1 MEATQKPLAVQ
12 VRRLLGTRAG
22 TLGLAAGIAALAGLV
37 LVLFLSQYKDSV
49 RGGAAPETALVAGA
63 LIKEGTSGDI
73 VIGQDLYKS
82 VSVPADRL
90 DEGALLNTEA
100 IAGKTAVRDIYPGQ
114 QITAADFA
122 KASDP
127 VRGQL
132 TGDQRAVSIPLD
144 SAHGL
149 TSLVRA
155 GDRVDILV
163 GFNGATAGRG
173 RAVLR
178 TLMQNV
184 LVLSVPKGES
194 RAGTSK
200 KSDVT
205 LRVTDKQ
212 AAALAFS
219 ADNGDVWLSL
229 RPPTGSSQQTPSTIS
244 MEALLAGSAPIN
256 GEDDQ

>member
-1 MEATQKPLAVQ
+1 MEATQKPLALQ
-12 VRRLLGTRAG
+12 VRRLLGTRSG
-22 TLGLAAGIAALAGLV
+22 TLALAAGIAALAGLV
-37 LVLFLSQYKDSV
+37 LFVFLSQYKDSV
-49 RGGAAPETALVAGA
+49 RGGAAPEPALVAGA
-63 LIKEGTSGDI
+63 LIKAGTSGDV

-82 VSVPADRL
+82 VSLPADRL
-90 DEGALLNTEA
+90 EEGALLNTEA
-100 IAGKTAVRDIYPGQ
+100 IAGRVAVRDIYPGQ
-114 QITAADFA
+114 QITAADFSKSA
-122 KASDP
+122 DP

-149 TSLVRA
+149 TSHIRA
-155 GDRVDILV
+155 GDRVDILA
-163 GFNGATAGRG
+163 GFSGAGAGRG

-184 LVLSVPKGES
+184 LVLDVPSSDGKS
-194 RAGTSK
+194 SSK

-219 ADNGDVWLSL
+219 AENGDIWLSL
-229 RPPTGSSQQTPSTIS
+229 RPPSGASQQTPSTIS

-256 GEDDQ
+256 AEDDR